1 MKQSKSKIKGIIE
14 AKKKY
19 LFGTPTDKYVRIDNP
34 NSYKYKPKTAKYKSI
49 NIVNFKKNGKKN
61 VDIIITQDEFATE
74 KNAEDYGNKFG
85 HKLLRNEKNDY
96 PDGSVRVFNTF
107 DNSTTDIEDTIKEIF
122 NETKG
127 KSFSIQSLKNGKIID
142 LHNNET
148 NMIHSL
154 GMKYRGESDNEARKI
169 YS

>member
-34 NSYKYKPKTAKYKSI
+34 NSYKYKPKTAKYKGI
-49 NIVNFKKNGKKN
+49 NIINFKQNGKKH
-61 VDIIITQDEFATE
+61 VDIIINQDEFATE
-74 KNAEDYGNKFG
+74 KKAEDYGNKIG
-85 HKLLRNEKNDY
+85 HKFLNTNNDY
-96 PDGSVRVFNTF
+96 PIGTVRVFNTF
-107 DNSTTDIEDTIKEIF
+107 DNSTTDIEDTIKEIK
-122 NETKG
+122 NKTKG
-127 KSFSIQSLKNGKIID
+127 KSFSVKSLKKGKTID
-142 LHNNET
+142 HHQNET
-148 NMIHSL
+148 NTIHSL